1 MKLLLDTNV
10 LIDYYLSRPGFA
22 PDARR
27 LFALAALGEVELWAS
42 AKSFTDVFFVGSRAV
57 DPTLLQEVIARSLDV
72 LNVCSIDGG
81 DVRACLEQKWPD
93 FEDCLV
99 ARAAGKVKA
108 DAIVT
113 RDLGGFARSA
123 VPARTPAEVVGLLGP
138 SHPGLQ
144 DIRV

>member
-22 PDARR
+22 PDIRR
-27 LFALAALGEVELWAS
+27 LFALAALGKVELWAS

-57 DPTLLQEVIARSLDV
+57 DSAVLQEVIAKSLDV

-81 DVRACLEQKWPD
+81 DVRSCLEEKWPD

-99 ARAAGKVKA
+99 ARAAEKVKA

-113 RDLGGFARSA
+113 RDLGGFARA
-123 VPARTPAEVVGLLGP
+123 AMPARTPTEVVGLLSP
-138 SHPGLQ
+138 MCPGLQ
-144 DIRV
+144 DIHA